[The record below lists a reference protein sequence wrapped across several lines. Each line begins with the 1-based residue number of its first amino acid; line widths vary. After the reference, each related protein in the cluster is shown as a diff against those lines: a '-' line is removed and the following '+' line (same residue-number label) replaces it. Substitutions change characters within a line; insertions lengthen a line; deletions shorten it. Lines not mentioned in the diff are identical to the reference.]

1 MSVDAPMPLPP
12 EKCRVI
18 AKTPYLSSDQLPIA
32 TDDGIMTKEEA
43 RRLVDHKREKA
54 LVRKLDLRVLL
65 PIAIIFFWAF
75 VDRANIGYA
84 RLQGLEKDLRM
95 VGNDFNVAL
104 LVQIA
109 PYIFF
114 EVPSNLL
121 LKHVR
126 PSYWLGGMSLCWGL
140 MTLGQGLVK
149 TYHGLIALRFFL
161 GLFEAGLVP
170 GAVYLTSMYYTR
182 FELQKRLV
190 GLYVANCV
198 AIATGGVSFPL
209 PPFILT
215 MHVLTYHH

>member
-1 MSVDAPMPLPP
+1 MSVEAPIALSP
-12 EKCRVI
+12 EKGRVI
-18 AKTPYLSSDQLPIA
+18 AEIPCLDSEQLH
-32 TDDGIMTKEEA
+32 DGTKDETMTKDQA
-43 RRLVDHKREKA
+43 QSLVDPRRENA

-65 PIAIIFFWAF
+65 PIAVIFFWAF
-75 VDRANIGYA
+75 IDRVNIGYA
-84 RLQGLEKDLRM
+84 RLQGLEKDLKM

-114 EVPSNLL
+114 EVPSNLI

-126 PSYWLGGMSLCWGL
+126 PSYWLGGMSLCWGF

-149 TYHGLIALRFFL
+149 TYSGLIALRFFL
-161 GLFEAGLVP
+161 GVFEAGLVP

-182 FELQKRLV
+182 FELQKRMV

-198 AIATGGVSFPL
+198 AIATGGVRFPIFL
-209 PPFILT
+209 FSQHP
-215 MHVLTYHH
+215 TYRS